1 MAPQGYSTWATGGA
15 VGIYSWR
22 VPVVI
27 AGSLLTT
34 FGDYDGRSLKISLS
48 LNPYRY

>member
-1 MAPQGYSTWATGGA
+1 MAPWSHPTWATGGA
-15 VGIYSWR
+15 MGIYSWP

-27 AGSLLTT
+27 AGGLLSTL
-34 FGDYDGRSLKISLS
+34 GDHDGRPPMIPLR

>member
-1 MAPQGYSTWATGGA
+1 MAPWSHPTWATGGA
-15 VGIYSWR
+15 MGIYSGPL
-22 VPVVI
+22 PVVI

-34 FGDYDGRSLKISLS
+34 FGDYDGRPPMIPVS

>member
-1 MAPQGYSTWATGGA
+1 MASRSYPTWATGGA
-15 VGIYSWR
+15 VGTYSWR

-34 FGDYDGRSLKISLS
+34 FGDYDGRPPMTHVS

>member
-1 MAPQGYSTWATGGA
+1 MAPWSHSTWATGGA
-15 VGIYSWR
+15 MGIYGWP

-34 FGDYDGRSLKISLS
+34 FGDYDGRPPMTHVS